1 VTVTTGGKNGSSK
14 GPDRPARIVVAND
27 VELIVA
33 GLRALLGPYQ
43 DRVEV
48 IGTATGDPEILL
60 EAVDSSADV
69 LLIDAFSRSGAGL
82 DAARAVLAND
92 PSFKVAVFT
101 ETDDLSHLFA
111 AIRLGV
117 KGYLLKSISTD
128 ELVDSLVRVAAGETV
143 IDPRMAVEAAL
154 LAARTTARSP
164 WEGAHLG
171 LSRREAEVLRL
182 LASGSRVTAIA
193 ETLSV
198 GRETVRTHLRQIYRK
213 LGVNDRAAAVAVAWR
228 EGMGS

>member
-14 GPDRPARIVVAND
+14 GLDRPARIVVAND

>member
-1 VTVTTGGKNGSSK
+1 M
-14 GPDRPARIVVAND
+14 RPLERPVRVVLAND

-33 GLRALLGPYQ
+33 GLEALLAPHA
-43 DRVEV
+43 DRVTV
-48 IGTATGDPEILL
+48 AGKVTGDPAILP
-60 EAVDSSADV
+60 EAVTEAGADV

-82 DAARAVLAND
+82 DAARSVLED
-92 PSFKVAVFT
+92 KPPFHVVIFT

-111 AIRLGV
+111 ALRLGV
-117 KGYLLKSISTD
+117 RGYLLTSIPT
-128 ELVDSLVRVAAGETV
+128 EQLVDSLVRIAGGQTV
-143 IDPRMAVEAAL
+143 IDPRLAVEATL

-182 LASGSRVTAIA
+182 LAGGARVSSIA

>member
-1 VTVTTGGKNGSSK
+1 VTTPSGGKGL
-14 GPDRPARIVVAND
+14 DRPARIVIAND

-33 GLRALLGPYQ
+33 GLRALLGPYR
-43 DRVEV
+43 DRLEV
-48 IGTATGDPEILL
+48 VGTAAGDPDIIV
-60 EAVDSSADV
+60 EAVTEPGADV
-69 LLIDAFSRSGAGL
+69 LLIDAFSRAGAGL
-82 DAARAVLAND
+82 DAARAVLATD
-92 PSFKVAVFT
+92 PPFKVVVFT

-128 ELVDSLVRVAAGETV
+128 ELVDALCRVAAGETV
-143 IDPRMAVEAAL
+143 IDSRMAVEAAL